1 MTAPRIGWIGTG
13 RMGAAL
19 AARLLDAGCDVAVY
33 NRTAA
38 KAQPLADR
46 GATVVAR
53 PVDLADR
60 DVVFVMVAASA
71 DLEEVTAGDG
81 GVLTAPDHAPGVL
94 VDSST
99 VSLEASAAVR
109 EEAGKRGTEFLAAP
123 VSGNPKVVAAGQLTF
138 AVSGPREAYERVEPL
153 IALLG
158 RGSTYVGDGE
168 VARLVKICHN
178 VLLGVV
184 TQSLAEITL
193 LAEKGGTTRAAFLE
207 FLNDSVLGST
217 FTRYKTPAFV
227 NLDFAPTFTM
237 PLLRKDFDLGLDAAR
252 ELEAPMPIAS
262 ATAQLVA
269 SAVGAGHVDEDFATL
284 LLEQA
289 RRSGMTLTPEDVAVD
304 DGLSS

>member
-19 AARLLDAGCDVAVY
+19 VARLLDAGCDVAVY

-38 KAQPLADR
+38 KARPLVER
-46 GATVVAR
+46 GATVVER
-53 PVDLADR
+53 PADLADR
-60 DVVFVMVAASA
+60 EVVFVMVSASA
-71 DLEEVTAGDG
+71 DLEEVTTGDG
-81 GVLTAPDHAPGVL
+81 GVLTAPGYAPGVL

-99 VSLEASAAVR
+99 VSVEASASVR
-109 EEAGKRGTEFLAAP
+109 REAAKRGTEFLAAP

-138 AVSGPREAYERVEPL
+138 AVSGPRAAYDRVEPL

-184 TQSLAEITL
+184 TQCLAEVTV
-193 LAEKGGTTRAAFLE
+193 LAEKGGTSRAAFLE

-227 NLDFAPTFTM
+227 DLDFTPTFTM
-237 PLLRKDFDLGLDAAR
+237 PLLRKDFELGLDAAR
-252 ELEAPMPIAS
+252 ELESPMPIAS

-289 RRSGMTLTPEDVAVD
+289 RRAGMTLTPEDAAVD
-304 DGLSS
+304 DGLGS

>member
-1 MTAPRIGWIGTG
+1 MSAPRIGWIGTG

-19 AARLLDAGCDVAVY
+19 VARLLDAGCDVAVY

-38 KAQPLADR
+38 KAQPLAER

-71 DLEEVTAGDG
+71 DLEEVTTGKG
-81 GVLTAPDHAPGVL
+81 GILTVPERAPGVL

-99 VSLEASAAVR
+99 VSVEASAAVR
-109 EEAGKRGTEFLAAP
+109 AEAAKRGTEFLAAP

-138 AVSGPREAYERVEPL
+138 AVSGPRAAYERVEPL

-184 TQSLAEITL
+184 TQSLAEITV
-193 LAEKGGTTRAAFLE
+193 LAEKGGTSRAAFLE

-227 NLDFAPTFTM
+227 NLDFTPTFTM

-289 RRSGMTLTPEDVAVD
+289 RRAGMTLEPEDVAVD
-304 DGLSS
+304 DGLES

>member
-19 AARLLDAGCDVAVY
+19 VARLLDAGCDVAVY

-38 KAQPLADR
+38 KAQPLAER
-46 GATVVAR
+46 GAAVVAR

-71 DLEEVTAGDG
+71 DLEEVTTGDG
-81 GVLTAPDHAPGVL
+81 GVLTAPEHAPGVL

-99 VSLEASAAVR
+99 VSVEASAAVR
-109 EEAGKRGTEFLAAP
+109 AEAAKRGTEFLAAP
-123 VSGNPKVVAAGQLTF
+123 VSGNPKIVAAGQLTF

-158 RGSTYVGDGE
+158 RGSTHVGDGE

-184 TQSLAEITL
+184 TQSLAEITV
-193 LAEKGGTTRAAFLE
+193 LAEKGGTSRAAFLE

-217 FTRYKTPAFV
+217 FTRYKTPALV
-227 NLDFAPTFTM
+227 NLDFTPTFTM

-269 SAVGAGHVDEDFATL
+269 SAVGAGHLDEDFAAL
-284 LLEQA
+284 ILEQA
-289 RRSGMTLTPEDVAVD
+289 RRAGVTLEPEDVAVD
-304 DGLSS
+304 DGLGS

>member
-1 MTAPRIGWIGTG
+1 MTAVRIGWIGTG

-19 AARLLDAGCDVAVY
+19 VTRLLDAGCDVAVY

-38 KAQPLADR
+38 KAQPLAER
-46 GATVVAR
+46 GAAVVAR

-60 DVVFVMVAASA
+60 DVVFVMVAASP
-71 DLEEVTAGDG
+71 DLEEVTTGDG
-81 GVLTAPDHAPGVL
+81 GVLTAPGHAPGVL

-99 VSLEASAAVR
+99 VSVEASAAVR
-109 EEAGKRGTEFLAAP
+109 AEAGKRGTEFLAAP

-138 AVSGPREAYERVEPL
+138 AVSGPRAAYERVEPL

-184 TQSLAEITL
+184 TQSLAEITV
-193 LAEKGGTTRAAFLE
+193 LAEKGGTSRAAFLE

-217 FTRYKTPAFV
+217 FTRYKSPAFV
-227 NLDFAPTFTM
+227 NLDFTPTFTM

-252 ELEAPMPIAS
+252 ELEAPMPVAS

-269 SAVGAGHVDEDFATL
+269 SAVGAGHIDEDFAAL

-289 RRSGMTLTPEDVAVD
+289 RRAGMTLAPEDAAVD
-304 DGLSS
+304 DGLGS

>member
-1 MTAPRIGWIGTG
+1 MTAVRIGWIGTG

-19 AARLLDAGCDVAVY
+19 VTRLLDAGCDVAVY

-38 KAQPLADR
+38 KAQPLAER
-46 GATVVAR
+46 GAAVVAR

-60 DVVFVMVAASA
+60 DVVFVMVAASP
-71 DLEEVTAGDG
+71 DLEEVTTGDG
-81 GVLTAPDHAPGVL
+81 GVLTAPGHAPGVL

-99 VSLEASAAVR
+99 VSVEASAAVR
-109 EEAGKRGTEFLAAP
+109 AEAGKRGTEFLAAP

-138 AVSGPREAYERVEPL
+138 AVSGPRAAYERVEPL

-184 TQSLAEITL
+184 TQSLAEITV
-193 LAEKGGTTRAAFLE
+193 LAEKGGTSRAAFLE

-227 NLDFAPTFTM
+227 NLDFTPTFTM
-237 PLLRKDFDLGLDAAR
+237 PLLRKDFDLALDAAR

-269 SAVGAGHVDEDFATL
+269 SAVGAGHVDEDFAAL
-284 LLEQA
+284 LMEQA
-289 RRSGMTLTPEDVAVD
+289 RRAGMTLAPEDVAVD
-304 DGLSS
+304 DGLGS